1 MKSISTIE
9 NWATVV
15 YTVKIMDKEKK
26 SSGKKNLRAAGI
38 GLILWLTAAF
48 VLLMFFLVNQKKIAS
63 NLKTTNFFDKM
74 FGKTPS
80 FIENAPVIEPPQEKN
95 EIEPVAPV
103 TIDLTG
109 GKTTAPSEPVIQDYF
124 AGRKNNNDT
133 HSEVQEPA
141 KTPAEAVPEVA
152 EVKAENYQTMT
163 LKLFFMTI
171 NSDGSITRKEMSRIM
186 KKSQSPLRDA
196 INALIEGPDEAE
208 LKAGCRTLISKG
220 TKLRGASV
228 KDGIAVLNFSGEFEF
243 NQYGIEGSLGQLQQI
258 VYTATAFPTV
268 ESVLFL
274 IDGEKKEYLS
284 SEGVWIGSPL
294 NRSNF

>member
-48 VLLMFFLVNQKKIAS
+48 ILLMFFLVNQKKIAS